1 MRVAWPIIC
10 AFLALPACVLP
21 AAADDRQTLPAA
33 SAAQAAPT
41 GSRLLLQ
48 IDASGLVSAQVEQL
62 RDDVRRMLRAEKIP
76 LSGTVD
82 VLPKGVQMRIPLD
95 TARARAMAKLQ
106 ELAQTSSNI
115 PGVANTVAYIPAYG
129 DAGQVTVTL
138 TDDEITRN
146 AQRTVEQSIAML
158 RRRIGLLGMAGAV
171 VQRQGHDNILAEV
184 PGVKNQQRFL
194 DLILNPGILEFRL
207 VAEKDAVAA
216 DFDLLLERAD
226 KNKIPVLK
234 QAVISADDLVDAQPG
249 LDPLSSAPIIKFRFN
264 SRGRQQLAAVTTENV
279 GRVLAIVLNGEV
291 VSAPRIM
298 EPITGGWGQISGQF
312 TVTETNDMAM
322 LMRSGA
328 LPAKLT
334 VIERSGP

>member
-10 AFLALPACVLP
+10 ALLALAACVLP
-21 AAADDRQTLPAA
+21 AAADDAQTLPAA
-33 SAAQAAPT
+33 TATKASPT
-41 GSRLLLQ
+41 GSRFLLQ
-48 IDASGLVSAQVEQL
+48 IDAGALVRAQVDQL
-62 RDDVRRMLRAEKIP
+62 RDDVRGMLRAEKIA
-76 LSGTVD
+76 LSGGIG
-82 VLPKGVQMRIPLD
+82 VLPKGVQLRIPLD

-106 ELAQTSSNI
+106 ELALSSSQI
-115 PGVANTVAYIPAYG
+115 PGVAALAFTLAEG

-138 TDDEITRN
+138 ADGNISENTK
-146 AQRTVEQSIAML
+146 RTIEQSIAML

-184 PGVKNQQRFL
+184 PGAKDQQRFL

-207 VAEKDAVAA
+207 VAEPDADAA
-216 DFDLLLERAD
+216 DFDMLLERASKD
-226 KNKIPVLK
+226 KIPVLK
-234 QAVISADDLVDAQPG
+234 QAVISADDLVYAQPG
-249 LDPLSSAPIIKFRFN
+249 LDPLSSAPMVKFRFN

-298 EPITGGWGQISGQF
+298 GPITGGWGQISGQF
-312 TVTETNDMAM
+312 TVTEADNMAM